1 MRFSVQ
7 EITLPVM
14 VGALEIKAK
23 RRLSAATVSA
33 AGMLGCREILSE
45 DMAHG
50 LEVDGVVI
58 LNPFRDLTAP

>member
-1 MRFSVQ
+1 
-7 EITLPVM
+7 M

-23 RRLSAATVSA
+23 RRLSAATVSV